1 VEGWFPGINLIINF
15 SIYLK
20 IIFSAKTKEREL
32 EVIRGF
38 MDIIED
44 PKL

>member
-1 VEGWFPGINLIINF
+1 MWKDG
-15 SIYLK
+15 SR